1 MDREIIT
8 EEVFIDKTIDMT
20 SDDIEDI
27 LSMMFGEIIR
37 WSVIEVFGNQL
48 KIDVTYEKREA

>member
-37 WSVIEVFGNQL
+37 WSVIEVLGNQL